1 VQNVNVLVAMLLS
14 VCLQA
19 PVTGPVNA
27 PFAPVGQFGGH
38 WGIDLAAKPGTVVRS
53 PADGTVTFAGTVAG
67 MRTVTI
73 DVGTDTLISV
83 SYLEDVSVSGGTRV
97 RLGEEL
103 GRSGLAHGRSA
114 LHLSVRQAGRYVD
127 PVPYLG
133 CKRTGELHLLPPPE
147 ASTYAGRSAQRLA
160 RRDI

>member
-1 VQNVNVLVAMLLS
+1 MNLLAAILLS
-14 VCLQA
+14 VCLEA
-19 PVTGPVNA
+19 PVNGGVMA

-38 WGIDLAAKPGTVVRS
+38 WGVDLAAVPGTVVRA
-53 PADGTVTFAGTVAG
+53 PADGRVTFAGTVAG

-73 DVGTDTLISV
+73 DVGTGTLVSV
-83 SYLEDVSVSGGTRV
+83 SYLEEVSVSGGTQV
-97 RLGEEL
+97 RQGEEL

-127 PVPYLG
+127 PALYLA
-133 CKRTGELHLLPPPE
+133 CRRIGELHLLPPPE
-147 ASTYAGRSAQRLA
+147 ASTYAGHSAQRLA

>member
-1 VQNVNVLVAMLLS
+1 MNVLIAILLS
-14 VCLQA
+14 ICLGRPLNGA
-19 PVTGPVNA
+19 VIA

-38 WGIDLAAKPGTVVRS
+38 WGIDLEATPGTVVKA
-53 PADGTVTFAGTVAG
+53 PAHGTVTFAGTVAG

-73 DVGTDTLISV
+73 DVGTGTLVSV
-83 SYLEDVSVSGGTRV
+83 SYLEEVSVSSGMLV

-103 GRSGLAHGRSA
+103 GRSGRAHGRPA

-127 PVPYLG
+127 PMPYLG
-133 CKRTGELHLLPPPE
+133 CRPMGELYLLPPPE
-147 ASTYAGRSAQRLA
+147 ASTYAGQSAQRLA

>member
-1 VQNVNVLVAMLLS
+1 MLISILLA
-14 VCLQA
+14 VCLGP
-19 PVTGPVNA
+19 PVNGPVIA

-38 WGIDLAAKPGTVVRS
+38 WGIDLAAKPGTVVRA
-53 PADGTVTFAGTVAG
+53 PADGRVTFAGTVAG

-83 SYLEDVSVSGGTRV
+83 SYLDVVSVSSGRLV
-97 RLGEEL
+97 RLGDEL
-103 GRSGLAHGRSA
+103 GRSGRAHERSA

-127 PVPYLG
+127 PMPYLG
-133 CKRTGELHLLPPPE
+133 CRRMGELHLLPPPE
-147 ASTYAGRSAQRLA
+147 ASTYAGQSAQRLA